1 VTGDGQAYSHLDV
14 RGPSGINTGFWK
26 RFGIPEAV
34 DPAAAVDP
42 PATVYPSAAA
52 TVYPSAAATVYPS
65 AAATVYPSAAATV
78 DPSATDTPATVDP
91 SATDTPATD
100 SPATDSPATDSPAT
114 VDPSATDSPATVDP
128 SATDSPA
135 TMNPSA
141 TDSPATVDPSATDS
155 PATMDP
161 SATDSPATVYP
172 SATDTLATVYPPATD
187 SPDTVYPSATADPP
201 ATDPPAAATTAASG
215 DNPKTAVSA
224 RPSARPGQG
233 SDAANDPFAPGSEG
247 IPHGKAPIPGEE
259 DGGPSGDSGPNAGG
273 FGSDPVPVPPPKPEG
288 WTGYDDL
295 NNPATPDMARHAL
308 EAAIKGNL
316 KDKEAPSF
324 TQRYD
329 LSDQKKK
336 DTSPRALY
344 YNAAEYFPDFQL
356 STQDQY
362 IQRFVRNQGS
372 QGRLSRSPIIN
383 EAAFSPDGKVVI
395 AAYSDADKDTL
406 APADR
411 TSWSEFVFQ
420 QMKQYAE
427 TGAPPYDIKNLQFL
441 VRVNVGNLGTVATIK
456 KAFLLNGLNFDKDAG
471 VFRAS
476 ARAGTAEAAAFDAIL
491 RTENVRGVNWMLG
504 DHHTELGD
512 KRIKALYIYPNG
524 GFPNIFIEVE

>member
-1 VTGDGQAYSHLDV
+1 MGDRQAYSHLDV
-14 RGPSGINTGFWK
+14 RGPGRVNTGFWK
-26 RFGIPEAV
+26 RLEIPEVV
-34 DPAAAVDP
+34 DHAAA
-42 PATVYPSAAA
+42 ATAYPSA
-52 TVYPSAAATVYPS
+52 TDTPT
-65 AAATVYPSAAATV
+65 TV
-78 DPSATDTPATVDP
+78 DPSATDTPASAYP
-91 SATDTPATD
+91 SATDAAA
-100 SPATDSPATDSPAT
+100 SAY
-114 VDPSATDSPATVDP
+114 PSATGAAASAYPSATGAAASAYP

-135 TMNPSA
+135 TM
-141 TDSPATVDPSATDS
+141 DPSATDS

-161 SATDSPATVYP
+161 SATDSPATMDPSATDTPASAYP
-172 SATDTLATVYPPATD
+172 SATDSPATVYSYATG
-187 SPDTVYPSATADPP
+187 DPP
-201 ATDPPAAATTAASG
+201 ATTATAASG
-215 DNPKTAVSA
+215 NNPKTVASA
-224 RPSARPGQG
+224 HPSARPGG
-233 SDAANDPFAPGSEG
+233 
-247 IPHGKAPIPGEE
+247 E

-273 FGSDPVPVPPPKPEG
+273 FGSDPAPVPPPKPD

-295 NNPATPDMARHAL
+295 NNRATPDKARDAL

-344 YNAAEYFPDFQL
+344 SNAAEYFRDFQL

-362 IQRFVRNQGS
+362 IQGFVRNQGP
-372 QGRLSRSPIIN
+372 QGRVNRSPAIN

-395 AAYSDADKDTL
+395 AAYSDTDNDTL
-406 APADR
+406 PPAHR
-411 TSWSEFVFQ
+411 TRWSEFVFQ

-427 TGAPPYDIKNLQFL
+427 TKTAPYDIKKLQFL
-441 VRVNVGNLGTVATIK
+441 VRVNVGHPETVNTIK
-456 KAFLLNGLNFDKDAG
+456 KAFPPNGLKFGKDRG

-476 ARAGTAEAAAFDAIL
+476 AKTKPEADAFNAIL

-512 KRIKALYIYPNG
+512 KRIKALHIYTDG
-524 GFPNIFIEVE
+524 EYPNIFIEVE